1 MTTAVARGR
10 GDLPRVSAYAIGRPR
25 LNEALATEAPL
36 TLLRAASGSGKT
48 TALVGWAFTTTA
60 RVVWLS
66 VTPAVATSEALA
78 RALLSA
84 LGPGEHPPGAAPT
97 NSGWD
102 AVAER
107 LRVADEALV
116 VVLDD
121 AAVVE
126 REAVFD
132 LCRTVAAAAR
142 ARLIVA
148 TNRPSPFDSDGL
160 DLVIDTVI
168 LGPDDLMFDIDEIR
182 RALDVDEE
190 AARAVRLATGGF
202 PVVIRAAAIRASAS
216 ASGSRAGSGSGS
228 ESMVAAASAAIED
241 YLQTRIEKSTFD
253 ERTLHGL
260 IRISI
265 TDTVDLPLAVA
276 LTGEPGIADALDE
289 PEAFGLGRW
298 SADGR
303 SEFTLAPLA
312 RDLLR
317 RELRRIFPDEIPRLR
332 LIAAEGAVRRGAPL
346 EGLRLAVE
354 ADDLRLAAH
363 VIMSGWNHLLHCD
376 ARAVVDLLGHL
387 PVTRLKQEPLVA
399 MLLGMCLKTNRLRRV
414 RGLQLL
420 RMAVS
425 AANADRTTVSATE
438 RIFIWAAE
446 SASLR
451 VIGRPERAG
460 QVAARAVALF
470 NETPESQWQR
480 YARDMPL
487 LCTHLGIS
495 LYYGGRRAEAVHL
508 LEQATA
514 LAASHGSGNAF
525 HGICLLSGIHALNGD
540 MPEARHYVALIRGG
554 DWDPALLDGYRG
566 TFYRIAEA
574 MLAIEDGDVAA
585 AKRHVRVF
593 EPYRATSEH
602 WTTMAVVAAW
612 VALHDGDAATG
623 LERLESFARLRGRE
637 ASSTHVRQT
646 LARARALLRLA
657 LGDVGAARST
667 MQQDSAADRFG
678 TLLERARLALVE
690 GRAAEAIR
698 LLAQTSLEPSTARER
713 AEAAAVQSAALH
725 RVSVAAAQRTSE
737 TLAVQLVDRE
747 LATPLA
753 LLPAE
758 DFGAVRTD
766 LAPTGRAALPLRSAL
781 PSFATRPRLSSREQ
795 VVLHALTSGAPL
807 TAIAAEL
814 SVSRNTLKT
823 QLRSIYRKLGA
834 RNRTEAMEQGARHGL
849 LPE

>member
-1 MTTAVARGR
+1 MTTAVARGK
-10 GDLPRVSAYAIGRPR
+10 GHLPRVSAYAIGRPR
-25 LNEALATEAPL
+25 LNDALETEAPL
-36 TLLRAASGSGKT
+36 TLVRSASGSGKT
-48 TALVGWAFTTTA
+48 TALVGWAFTTA
-60 RVVWLS
+60 SRVVWLA
-66 VTPAVATSEALA
+66 VTPSMATSEALA
-78 RALLSA
+78 HALLRALGVTDA
-84 LGPGEHPPGAAPT
+84 LREGDRTDA
-97 NSGWD
+97 GWD
-102 AVAER
+102 AVAAR
-107 LRVADEALV
+107 LCAADEALV

-121 AAVVE
+121 AAAVE

-132 LCRTVAAAAR
+132 LCRIVAAAPL

-148 TNRPSPFDSDGL
+148 TNRPSPFDSEGL

-168 LGPDDLMFDIDEIR
+168 LGPEDLMFDTEEIR
-182 RALDVDEE
+182 RALDIDEE
-190 AARAVRLATGGF
+190 AATAVRQATGGF
-202 PVVIRAAAIRASAS
+202 PVVIRAAAIRGSATDS
-216 ASGSRAGSGSGS
+216 DSGGA
-228 ESMVAAASAAIED
+228 SMVSAASAAIED
-241 YLQTRIEKSTFD
+241 YLQTRIEESTFD
-253 ERTLHGL
+253 ARTLHAL

-298 SADGR
+298 STDGR
-303 SEFTLAPLA
+303 SAFTLAPLA

-317 RELRRIFPDEIPRLR
+317 RELRRAFPDEIPRLR

-376 ARAVVDLLGHL
+376 ARAVVDLLGHI

-425 AANADRTTVSATE
+425 AANAGRTTVSATE

-470 NETPESQWQR
+470 NETPESQWER
-480 YARDMPL
+480 YAQDMPL

-495 LYYGGRRAEAVHL
+495 LYYGGRRADAVHV

-514 LAASHGSGNAF
+514 LAAAHGSGNAF
-525 HGICLLSGIHALNGD
+525 HGICLLAGIHALNGD
-540 MPEARHYVALIRGG
+540 MPEARHYVALIDGG
-554 DWDPALLDGYRG
+554 EWDPALLDSYRG

-574 MLAIEDGDVAA
+574 MIAVEDGDVAT
-585 AKRHVRVF
+585 AKRHIRVF

-602 WTTMAVVAAW
+602 WTAMATVAAW
-612 VALHDGDAATG
+612 VALHEGDAASG

-637 ASSTHVRQT
+637 SSSTHVRQA
-646 LARARALLRLA
+646 LARTRALLRLA

-667 MQQDSAADRFG
+667 MQRDSAADRFG
-678 TLLERARLALVE
+678 TLLERARLALVD

-807 TAIAAEL
+807 AAIAAEL

-823 QLRSIYRKLGA
+823 QLRSIYRKLDA